1 MRGPMS
7 KPFGFALGVV
17 CLLQAPD
24 CGAQEQQSFKALVGK
39 GFEIKSVTF
48 ARGESTDNRDS
59 FLVTLQKDKSVAV
72 CYFAAA
78 NWINLNNA
86 TLEDARRCDVR
97 QLITP

>member
-1 MRGPMS
+1 MS
-7 KPFGFALGVV
+7 KSFALALGAV
-17 CLLQAPD
+17 CLMQAPD

-39 GFEIKSVTF
+39 GYEIKSVTF
-48 ARGESTDNRDS
+48 AHGESTDNRDS

-78 NWINLNNA
+78 NWINLNTA

-97 QLITP
+97 

>member
-1 MRGPMS
+1 MS
-7 KPFGFALGVV
+7 RSFALALGLV
-17 CLLQAPD
+17 CLMQAPD
-24 CGAQEQQSFKALVGK
+24 GGAQEQQQSFKALVGK
-39 GFEIKSVTF
+39 GYEIKSVTF
-48 ARGESTDNRDS
+48 AHGESTDNRDS

-97 QLITP
+97 

>member
-1 MRGPMS
+1 MS
-7 KPFGFALGVV
+7 KSFAFALGLV
-17 CLLQAPD
+17 CLMQAPD
-24 CGAQEQQSFKALVGK
+24 CGAQEQQSFKSLIGK

-97 QLITP
+97 

>member
-1 MRGPMS
+1 MNRS
-7 KPFGFALGVV
+7 IGFALGLV

-24 CGAQEQQSFKALVGK
+24 CSAQEQQSFKSLLGR

-59 FLVTLQKDKSVAV
+59 FLETLQKDKSVAV
-72 CYFAAA
+72 CIFAAQ
-78 NWINLNNA
+78 NWINLSNA

-97 QLITP
+97 

>member
-1 MRGPMS
+1 MS
-7 KPFGFALGVV
+7 KSFALALGLV
-17 CLLQAPD
+17 CLMQAPD

-39 GFEIKSVTF
+39 GYEIKSVTF
-48 ARGESTDNRDS
+48 AHGESTDNRDS

-97 QLITP
+97 

>member
-1 MRGPMS
+1 MS
-7 KPFGFALGVV
+7 KSFAFALGLV

-24 CGAQEQQSFKALVGK
+24 CGAQEQQQSFKSLVGK

-78 NWINLNNA
+78 NWINLSNA

-97 QLITP
+97 

>member
-1 MRGPMS
+1 MNKS
-7 KPFGFALGVV
+7 FGFWLGFI

-24 CGAQEQQSFKALVGK
+24 CGAQEQQQSFKTLVGR

-72 CYFAAA
+72 CYFAAV
-78 NWINLNNA
+78 NWINLNSA
-86 TLEDARRCDVR
+86 SLEDARRCDVR
-97 QLITP
+97 

>member
-1 MRGPMS
+1 MS
-7 KPFGFALGVV
+7 RSFALALGLV
-17 CLLQAPD
+17 CLMQAPD
-24 CGAQEQQSFKALVGK
+24 CGAQEQQQSFKALVGK
-39 GFEIKSVTF
+39 GYEIKSVTF
-48 ARGESTDNRDS
+48 AHGESTDNRDS

-97 QLITP
+97 